1 MASIIKRKKKYS
13 VVYSY
18 IDEAGTKRQRWET
31 FPTMAEAKKRKREIE
46 YQQDQ
51 GTFVVPTCKTLNE
64 LLDEYMQIYGINTW
78 AMSTYESRVSLLSNY
93 VRPIIGDM
101 QLSEITPRVMDKYYH
116 DLLKVKSVTSKYN
129 KPRSEYLTPNRVR
142 EIHKVLRTA
151 FAQAVKWELI
161 PRNPVDHATIPKEEH
176 KKRDIWPAETLM
188 HALDVCE
195 DDMLKLAINLA
206 FSCSLKMGEMLGLTW
221 KCTDLSPESIK
232 NGRAYIYVDKELQRV
247 NRDAMNALDNKDVM
261 LVFPPLIK
269 GTNTSLVLKTPKTKT
284 SVRKIFLPK
293 TVAEMLVQHR
303 VAQDELKELFGCEY
317 SDYDLIFANSL
328 GRPIEGQVI
337 NRAFNELISKNG
349 LPKVVFHSLRHSS
362 ITYKRKLNGGDMKAV
377 QGDSGH
383 AQVKMV
389 ADVYSHIIDD
399 DRRVNAQRFEEAFY
413 TNKEADPDNIGMGSS
428 TENSEATDS
437 TKASDQMSDTGTDN
451 VTATTTAADQELLLK
466 LLAKP
471 ELAAL
476 LKSLAST
483 LS

>member
-1 MASIIKRKKKYS
+1 M
-13 VVYSY
+13 VYSY
-18 IDEAGTKRQRWET
+18 TDDAGTKRQRWET
-31 FPTMAEAKKRKREIE
+31 FSTMAEAKKRKREIE

-116 DLLKVKSVTSKYN
+116 DLLKVKTVSSKYN
-129 KPRSEYLTPNRVR
+129 RPRTEYLTPNRVR

-161 PRNPVDHATIPKEEH
+161 TRNPVDHATIPKEEH

-206 FSCSLKMGEMLGLTW
+206 FSCSLRMGEMLGLTW
-221 KCTDLSPESIK
+221 DCTDLSPESIN
-232 NGRAYIYVDKELQRV
+232 NGRAYIYVNKELQRA
-247 NRDAMNALDNKDVM
+247 NRDAMEALDNKDVM
-261 LVFPPLIK
+261 TVFPPLIK
-269 GTNTSLVLKTPKTKT
+269 GTNTILVLKTPKTKT

-293 TVAEMLVQHR
+293 TVAEMLVKHR
-303 VAQDELKELFGCEY
+303 TEQDELKELFGCEY
-317 SDYDLIFANSL
+317 TDYNLVFATSL
-328 GRPIEGQVI
+328 GRSVEGQVI
-337 NRAFNELISKNG
+337 NRAFNELIRKNG

-362 ITYKRKLNGGDMKAV
+362 ITYKLKLNGGDMKSV

-413 TNKEADPDNIGMGSS
+413 TNKEANPDNLGLNPSA
-428 TENSEATDS
+428 ENA
-437 TKASDQMSDTGTDN
+437 DQNDGEGTDKPVEADAAN
-451 VTATTTAADQELLLK
+451 KTTESDQELLLK

-476 LKSLAST
+476 LKSLANT

>member
-18 IDEAGTKRQRWET
+18 TDDAGTKRQRWET

-116 DLLKVKSVTSKYN
+116 DLLKVKTVSSKYN
-129 KPRSEYLTPNRVR
+129 RPRTEYLTPNRVR

-161 PRNPVDHATIPKEEH
+161 TRNPVDHATIPKEEH

-206 FSCSLKMGEMLGLTW
+206 FSCSLRMGEMLGLTW
-221 KCTDLSPESIK
+221 DCTDLSPESIN
-232 NGRAYIYVDKELQRV
+232 NGRAYIYVNKELQRA
-247 NRDAMNALDNKDVM
+247 NRDAMEALDNKDVM
-261 LVFPPLIK
+261 TVFPPLIK
-269 GTNTSLVLKTPKTKT
+269 GTNTILVLKTPKTKT

-293 TVAEMLVQHR
+293 TVAEMLVKHR
-303 VAQDELKELFGCEY
+303 TEQDELKELFGCEY
-317 SDYDLIFANSL
+317 TDYNLVFATSL
-328 GRPIEGQVI
+328 GRPVEGQVI
-337 NRAFNELISKNG
+337 NRAFNELIRKNG

-362 ITYKRKLNGGDMKAV
+362 ITYKLKLNGGDMKSV

-413 TNKEADPDNIGMGSS
+413 TNKEANPDNLGLNPSAENAAQNNGEGADKPVETDANNKI
-428 TENSEATDS
+428 TES
-437 TKASDQMSDTGTDN
+437 
-451 VTATTTAADQELLLK
+451 DQELLLK

-476 LKSLAST
+476 LKSLANT